1 MCIKGHY
8 RIICIKYVVVKNRF
22 HLHLLN
28 IYKAKVYYYF
38 YGSKFIVS
46 FVQFYL

>member
-28 IYKAKVYYYF
+28 VYKQKYITISMVTN
-38 YGSKFIVS
+38 
-46 FVQFYL
+46 L